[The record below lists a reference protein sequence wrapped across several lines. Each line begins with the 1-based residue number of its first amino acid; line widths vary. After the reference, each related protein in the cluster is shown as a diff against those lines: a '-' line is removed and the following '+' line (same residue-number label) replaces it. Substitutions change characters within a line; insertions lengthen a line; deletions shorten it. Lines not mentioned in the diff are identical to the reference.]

1 LRNKPKLIVILGP
14 TASGK
19 SEYAIKLAKKL
30 HGEII
35 SADSRQV
42 YRGLDI
48 GTAKINGQLCTDIA
62 NPKTAFS
69 VAEWK
74 KCADNAIASIFEG
87 GKIPILAGGSA
98 FYIRA
103 IADGIVIP
111 EVPPNPKLRKKL
123 EKQPLAS
130 LLKILTKKD
139 PGRAKTVDRKNKR
152 RVVRALEIIE
162 ALGKVPKFKMERK
175 YDTRFI
181 GIKRTPK
188 ELKGRIDRRIREML
202 KKGLI
207 REVQELRRSG
217 ISGKRFSE
225 LGFEYKYPA
234 LYLQKKITREEMIA
248 KINKETVAY
257 ARRQMLWWKND
268 KRIKWLKK

>member
-1 LRNKPKLIVILGP
+1 MPLNLPRNCMAKLSLRIQ
-14 TASGK
+14 GK
-19 SEYAIKLAKKL
+19 FIE
-30 HGEII
+30 
-35 SADSRQV
+35 V
-42 YRGLDI
+42 
-48 GTAKINGQLCTDIA
+48 
-62 NPKTAFS
+62 
-69 VAEWK
+69 W
-74 KCADNAIASIFEG
+74 
-87 GKIPILAGGSA
+87 ILALPKSMA
-98 FYIRA
+98 SFVRIL
-103 IADGIVIP
+103 P
-111 EVPPNPKLRKKL
+111 TPKLRS
-123 EKQPLAS
+123 AS
-130 LLKILTKKD
+130 RN
-139 PGRAKTVDRKNKR
+139 GKNAR
-152 RVVRALEIIE
+152 IMRSLEIIE